1 MFVSTE
7 EHHENPVRPR
17 EKSFVPLHHLGRII
31 VIHLIRGFQGKKP
44 AAQLDI
50 HYILM
55 NDRALLNP
63 SHLHLRHPK
72 RPAGLGRAAMT
83 TLTLTQWWRECL
95 SLQLNPQ
102 NTCSCS
108 KNIYSE
114 EFNHYFPLFSMSD
127 VSIMSRC

>member
-17 EKSFVPLHHLGRII
+17 EKSFAPLHHLGRII

-63 SHLHLRHPK
+63 P
-72 RPAGLGRAAMT
+72 T
-83 TLTLTQWWRECL
+83 FT
-95 SLQLNPQ
+95 
-102 NTCSCS
+102 
-108 KNIYSE
+108 
-114 EFNHYFPLFSMSD
+114 SD
-127 VSIMSRC
+127 IRSDRQDSVEQR